1 MKQEIIADLSRI
13 TEEEQAILY
22 GKTEVEKER
31 YSSGQKFVMDAG
43 KLLERGKLIDI
54 RPHTRFIRFSGAQP
68 QLCRDDLHVPG
79 KHRAHHQRGPDR
91 AENG

>member
-13 TEEEQAILY
+13 TEEDQAILD

-31 YSSGQKFVMDAG
+31 YSAAHAVYS
-43 KLLERGKLIDI
+43 
-54 RPHTRFIRFSGAQP
+54 FSGAQP